1 MIMNPIW
8 QPTIFWIL
16 FQIYF
21 FFNRGL
27 YWLTIPYIES
37 MFLSCSRSGKFL
49 VSGSPYYDAFILNP
63 LIWFWQLRT
72 TNQRSRAPSP
82 AGASTLPLFGI
93 IWPLGE
99 ARVWRSRWDDGMI
112 WSLGEVKVW
121 WSRWGEGMMKIAKKS
136 RWADGMNHRWGEC
149 LGEPRTPRCLQKG
162 EGHHF
167 WFASAHSIAKYIR
180 CMIVQIVQWECKIK

>member
-112 WSLGEVKVW
+112 WTLGEVKVW
-121 WSRWGEGMMKIAKKS
+121 RSRWGEGMTGMTKIAKKS
-136 RWADGMNHRWGEC
+136 RWVEGMNHRWGEC
-149 LGEPRTPRCLQKG
+149 LGEPRIPLMGCHAWLSKSYKGRLQYKEIIKQG
-162 EGHHF
+162 E
-167 WFASAHSIAKYIR
+167 
-180 CMIVQIVQWECKIK
+180 